1 MSWTRLLCRPIV
13 DWATKMGSSYRDVQ
27 LKGGGA
33 WEEAIEQE
41 HSKQKKLGAGKHQIK
56 VNAK

>member
-1 MSWTRLLCRPIV
+1 MQAYCGLSY
-13 DWATKMGSSYRDVQ
+13 KMGSSYRDVQ